1 MSPDQPFHSLVLDF
15 ADSVAQKSA
24 TDIGQPES
32 QLRTP
37 FENLL
42 AAAGHLWTFNVV
54 CVDETPLQSHI
65 GRPDFGIQS
74 KGLTIG
80 HAELKSPGRGT
91 PERGFKGHDLEQFR
105 RFSALPNLL
114 YIDGNEWALY
124 RNGELEDQVV
134 KFKGDVVTEGSNA
147 VSRKN
152 ARFLE
157 LLLRKFLDWQP
168 VLPRTAEG
176 QIDLAAFALM
186 LAPLCRLLRE
196 EVEDNLQDHNSGLRA
211 LKRDWQELLFPD
223 ASDVQFADAYAQTV
237 TFALLLGRTLGA
249 HPLTFDTARHA
260 LRKHHGLL
268 SQALRVLADDDRVRQ
283 ALKTPF
289 DVLISLIAALPPRT
303 PSSDSDPWLYFYE
316 AFLAV
321 YDPKLR
327 EKAGVY
333 YTPIQV
339 VRAQVR
345 LVDELLVS
353 RLGRGLGLADPGV
366 ATLDPAAGTGS
377 YLLAVIEHALARM
390 KSRYGPASAAET
402 ANTLAD
408 NLHAFELLVGAY
420 SVADLRVTNALH
432 SAGGRL
438 PPRGARVYLADTLE
452 SPNAKPRQ
460 MPTIVRAISE
470 HRERAL
476 EIKKSQPIL
485 VCLGNPPYD
494 RHDAPNSGNL
504 SATGGWVRYGDD
516 GSETLP
522 LLEDFLA
529 PARGEQ
535 GGQLNNIYNLYV
547 YFWRWALWKVFEH
560 DLNRYEAGVV
570 SFITAS
576 SYLDGGAFR
585 GMREHMRRECDEIW
599 ILDLGGDSHGA
610 RKDENIFAI
619 QTPVAIAI
627 ALRSGAPDRDTP
639 AAVRFAR
646 IEGSR
651 PEKLNAL
658 SAIQD
663 LGSVSW
669 LDCPTNWQ
677 DFFRPRTDSAYFSWP
692 SIRDLMPWQ
701 HSGAQLKRTW
711 PIAHDKQILQRR
723 WRTLLRTTER
733 ADNFRETRDRT
744 VQSMPR
750 KLGRVDKHERSIS
763 SLNIS
768 HPMPKPVR
776 YGYRSFDR
784 QWLIRDSR
792 LGDFLRPALWI
803 CNGPKQLYLTSL
815 LTKVLGTGPALTAT
829 TCVPDMDHFSGR
841 GGKDV
846 IPLYRDQSCSE
857 PNLLAGLSE
866 LLQSVYSRPVT
877 PEHFVSY
884 LYGLLAQPS
893 FTRLFGE
900 ELRNRDL
907 RVPITRDGDLFEQIR
922 VTGAHLLSLHTWGE
936 WQTPEGEAWA
946 GTPKGTAEYK
956 VSIVGGTS
964 DYPESFSYDRESG
977 VLRVGRGEFHG
988 VAPEVYDFE
997 VSGLRVVSS
1006 WLAYRMRSG
1015 AGKKTSPLDCIG
1027 PLQWTGETTHELLT
1041 LLWALEATLAAYPEQ
1056 ERLLGL
1062 VTDNECFSAS
1072 EFPAVPSKARKP
1084 PRTEAYQ
1091 SSQIHFAD

>member
-1 MSPDQPFHSLVLDF
+1 MTPKQSFHTLVLEF

-24 TDIGQPES
+24 TDTGQPES

-42 AAAGHLWTFNVV
+42 AAAGRLWTLNVV
-54 CVDETPLQSHI
+54 CIDETPLKKQI
-65 GRPDFGIQS
+65 GRPDFGIQLE
-74 KGLTIG
+74 GLTIG
-80 HAELKSPGRGT
+80 HAELKPPGRGVRQ
-91 PERGFKGHDLEQFR
+91 RGFKGHDLDQFR

-114 YIDGNEWALY
+114 YTDGNEWALY
-124 RNGELEDQVV
+124 RDGELEGRGV
-134 KFKGDVVTEGSNA
+134 KLRGDLVTEGSSA

-152 ARFLE
+152 VRSLE
-157 LLLRKFLDWQP
+157 LLLKSFLDWQP
-168 VLPRTAEG
+168 VLPRTADG
-176 QIDLAAFALM
+176 QVDLAAFALM
-186 LAPLCRLLRE
+186 LAPLCRLLRD
-196 EVEDNLQDHNSGLRA
+196 EVEDNLQDPNTGLRD

-223 ASDVQFADAYAQTV
+223 ASNAQFADAYAQTV

-249 HPLTFDTARHA
+249 HPLTFAAARQA
-260 LRKHHGLL
+260 LRTQHGLL
-268 SQALRVLADDDRVRQ
+268 SQALRVLADEDRVKK

-289 DVLISLIAALPPRT
+289 DVLISLISALPPTT
-303 PSSDSDPWLYFYE
+303 PSGDSDPWLYFYE
-316 AFLAV
+316 DFLAV

-353 RLGRGLGLADPGV
+353 RLGRNLGLAAPEV
-366 ATLDPAAGTGS
+366 AILDPAAGTGS
-377 YLLAVIEHALARM
+377 YLLAVIEHALARL

-402 ANTLAD
+402 ANTLAE

-420 SVADLRVTNALH
+420 SVADLRVTNALT

-438 PPRGARVYLADTLE
+438 PPQGARVYLADTLE

-470 HRERAL
+470 QRERAL
-476 EIKKSQPIL
+476 EIKKFRPIL

-494 RHDAPNSGNL
+494 RHDAPTSGNL
-504 SATGGWVRYGDD
+504 SATGGWVRYGED
-516 GSETLP
+516 GSETPP

-529 PARGEQ
+529 PARGRH

-560 DLNRYEAGVV
+560 DVSQNEAGVV

-599 ILDLGGDSHGA
+599 VLDLGGDSHGA
-610 RKDENIFAI
+610 RKDENVFAI

-627 ALRSGAPDRDTP
+627 ALRRGEPDRDSP

-646 IEGSR
+646 IEGTED
-651 PEKLNAL
+651 EKLRHLNA
-658 SAIQD
+658 IRD

-669 LDCPTNWQ
+669 LDCPTSWQ
-677 DFFRPRTDSAYFSWP
+677 AFFRPVTESPYNSWP

-711 PIAHDKQILQRR
+711 PISHDKQILQRR

-733 ADNFRETRDRT
+733 RDNFRETRDRT
-744 VQSMPR
+744 VQSVPK
-750 KLGRVDKHERSIS
+750 KLGTTDRHKRSIS
-763 SLNIS
+763 NLKIS
-768 HPMPKPVR
+768 HPMPTAVR

-784 QWLIRDSR
+784 QWLILDSR
-792 LGDFLRPALWI
+792 LGDFLRPVLWI
-803 CNGPKQLYLTSL
+803 CKGNRQLYLTSL

-829 TCVPDMDHFSGR
+829 TYVPDMDHFSGR

-846 IPLYRDQSCSE
+846 IPLYRDRESLE
-857 PNLLAGLSE
+857 PNLVAGLSD
-866 LLQSVYSRPVT
+866 LLQGAYGRPVT
-877 PEHFVSY
+877 PEHFASY
-884 LYGLLAQPS
+884 LYGLLAQPA
-893 FTRLFGE
+893 FTRLFGD
-900 ELRNRDL
+900 ELSNRDL
-907 RVPITRDGDLFEQIR
+907 RVPITKDASLFERLRR
-922 VTGAHLLSLHTWGE
+922 VGARLLSLHTWGE
-936 WQTPEGEAWA
+936 WVTSGDDAWS
-946 GTPKGTAEYK
+946 GTPKGTAVYT
-956 VSIVGGTS
+956 VSIVAGRS
-964 DYPESFSYDRESG
+964 NYPESFSYDRERG
-977 VLRVGRGEFHG
+977 VLRVGHGEFHA

-997 VSGLRVVSS
+997 VSGLRVVPS
-1006 WLAYRMRSG
+1006 WLAYRMRDG
-1015 AGKKTSPLDCIG
+1015 AGRKSSPLDDIG
-1027 PLQWTGETTHELLT
+1027 PLQWTGDMTHELLS
-1041 LLWALEATLAAYPEQ
+1041 LLWTLEATLAAYAEQ
-1056 ERLLGL
+1056 EGLLEL
-1062 VTDNECFSAS
+1062 VIDNECFSS
-1072 EFPAVPSKARKP
+1072 NDFPAVRGKERKP
-1084 PRTEAYQ
+1084 PGTAAAQ
-1091 SSQIHFAD
+1091 ASQIRLSD